1 VLLRELLEGVGYR
14 TLVAEGGEEALAH
27 ARREQPCVAVLDVHL
42 PGRSGYEVCRELR
55 DTYGDAMP
63 IVLVSGERVEDLD
76 RVAGLLLGADE
87 YLVKP
92 FAPGE
97 LLARVRRLIERC
109 ASARGNGR
117 TVLTPREHEVL
128 ALLASGLAAAEI
140 AGRLVISPQ
149 TVRTHL
155 ERILRKLGVSS
166 RGQAIVY
173 AYQHGL
179 VEGGPADAGPPRP
192 PP

>member
-1 VLLRELLEGVGYR
+1 V
-14 TLVAEGGEEALAH
+14 
-27 ARREQPCVAVLDVHL
+27 RREQPCAAVLDVHL

-55 DTYGDAMP
+55 DTYGDTIP

-92 FAPGE
+92 FVPGE
-97 LLARVRRLIERC
+97 LLARVGRLIERC
-109 ASARGNGR
+109 ASARANGN

-128 ALLASGLAAAEI
+128 TLLASGAAAAEI

-166 RGQAIVY
+166 RAQAIAY
-173 AYQHGL
+173 AYQNGL
-179 VEGGPADAGPPRP
+179 VEGGPAEAGPPRP